1 MAKKPSSNSHLA
13 VLSKARTTLKDAF
26 GFELIEDTQA
36 GGEDCILATANGTP
50 AVLVFVPKHLSTITP
65 ADQELAQ
72 ELGAVIKNGPAD
84 YVWATTTG
92 AAGDGYI
99 YSWIPG
105 KECQVSSLPSFAEV
119 QKAGSKKNV
128 PHRAVA
134 ADPLRFKALQTEFD
148 ELHER
153 IYATREPI
161 DGSNDLTAQLCKLI
175 FLKMHLERHP
185 DFRAEGDPIL
195 SEVFQKG
202 HIEANKS
209 KAVDQIK
216 RAFSA
221 AKDLPEYTA
230 EDDHGVCFRIFDS
243 SDFIKFQQPGT
254 YALIAEMLNKHR
266 LIDPEHTGVED
277 DVLGRAFDVMLRGKF
292 EGKGGMGV
300 YLTPQQAR
308 DAMVQMA
315 FHDILREDPGVL
327 TRRDAKTNKP
337 VFRVCDPCG
346 GSAGFIVTAMRE
358 VRKHVSRLLGLSE
371 KQRAK
376 LLEEIFVHGF
386 VGCDNSPNMVLLARI
401 NMALHGDPKAR
412 FFRVDNSLTTDH
424 LAAEAYDLIVTNPP
438 FKKGGI
444 KRPEDNAILDA
455 FMTDLVDG
463 EPGFTSSKLAM
474 GAKPNNRGKWQPVS
488 SIDPAVLFIDRC
500 LQLLKPGG
508 RLLIVLPDGIL
519 CNSGDRYVRE
529 YLMGKKDEETGRFIG
544 GKAIVKAVV
553 SLPPVTF
560 RLSGAGAKTSFLYL
574 QKKRLG
580 DEQGAVF
587 MAVADEVGFDVKQ
600 NKEVLLGPNRNDLVS
615 ILEAYKHGPQSR

>member
-1 MAKKPSSNSHLA
+1 MSQKPESNSVAA
-13 VLSKARTTLKDAF
+13 VLLKAKATLQNSL
-26 GFELIEDTQA
+26 GLESVEDKEA
-36 GGEDCILATANGTP
+36 GGEGCILAAINGSP
-50 AVLVFVPKHLSTITP
+50 AILVFVPKHLGTITP

-72 ELGAVIKNGPAD
+72 ELGAVIENGPAD

-92 AAGDGYI
+92 EVGDGYI
-99 YSWIPG
+99 YSWLPG
-105 KECQVSSLPSFAEV
+105 KECQVSSLPTSAEM
-119 QKAGSKKNV
+119 QKTGSKKEGPRRSV
-128 PHRAVA
+128 S
-134 ADPLRFKALQTEFD
+134 ADPIRFKALQTEFD
-148 ELHER
+148 DLHER

-185 DFRAEGDPIL
+185 DFRTEGDPLL
-195 SEVFQKG
+195 SEVFQWAY
-202 HIEANKS
+202 IETNKS
-209 KAVDQIK
+209 TAVEQIK

-230 EDDHGVCFRIFDS
+230 EDDRGVCFRIFDP

-254 YALIAEMLNKHR
+254 YALIADMLNKHR

-327 TRRDAKTNKP
+327 TRRDPKTSKP
-337 VFRVCDPCG
+337 IFRVCDPCG

-358 VRKHVSRLLGLSE
+358 VRKHVSKLLGLSE
-371 KQRAK
+371 NQRAK
-376 LLEEIFVHGF
+376 LLEEIFANGF

-424 LAAEAYDLIVTNPP
+424 LAAETYDLIVTNPP

-444 KRPEDNAILDA
+444 KRPEDDAILDA
-455 FMTDLVDG
+455 FMTDIADG
-463 EPGFTSSKLAM
+463 EPGFAGGKLAM

-488 SIDPAVLFIDRC
+488 SIDPRR
-500 LQLLKPGG
+500 P
-508 RLLIVLPDGIL
+508 
-519 CNSGDRYVRE
+519 
-529 YLMGKKDEETGRFIG
+529 
-544 GKAIVKAVV
+544 
-553 SLPPVTF
+553 
-560 RLSGAGAKTSFLYL
+560 LY
-574 QKKRLG
+574 
-580 DEQGAVF
+580 
-587 MAVADEVGFDVKQ
+587 
-600 NKEVLLGPNRNDLVS
+600 
-615 ILEAYKHGPQSR
+615 

>member
-1 MAKKPSSNSHLA
+1 MSNRTDRLVT
-13 VLSKARTTLKDAF
+13 VLSKAKATLQNSF
-26 GFELIEDTQA
+26 GFESAEA
-36 GGEDCILATANGTP
+36 KEVGGEECILAAVNGAP
-50 AVLVFVPKHLSTITP
+50 AILVFVPQHLGAITA
-65 ADQELAQ
+65 ADQELSQ
-72 ELGAVIKNGPAD
+72 ELAAVIENGPAD

-92 AAGDGYI
+92 DVGDGYI

-105 KECQVSSLPSFAEV
+105 KECQVSSLPSFAEWLGASSV
-119 QKAGSKKNV
+119 KEEPRRPSVN
-128 PHRAVA
+128 

-185 DFRAEGDPIL
+185 DFRIKEDPLL
-195 SEVFQKG
+195 SEVFQRG
-202 HIEANKS
+202 YIETNKS
-209 KAVDQIK
+209 EAVEQIK

-230 EDDHGVCFRIFDS
+230 QDDRGVSFRIFDP

-254 YALIAEMLNKHR
+254 YALIAAMLNKHR

-300 YLTPQQAR
+300 YLTPQQVR

-315 FHDILREDPGVL
+315 FHDILRDDPGVL
-327 TRRDAKTNKP
+327 TRRDTKTGKP
-337 VFRVCDPCG
+337 VFRLCDPCG
-346 GSAGFIVTAMRE
+346 GSAGFVVTAMRE
-358 VRKHVSRLLGLSE
+358 VRKHVAKLLGLSE

-376 LLEEIFVHGF
+376 LLEEIFADGF
-386 VGCDNSPNMVLLARI
+386 VGCDNSPNMVLMARI

-412 FFRVDNSLTTDH
+412 FFRADNSLTTDH
-424 LAAEAYDLIVTNPP
+424 LAAETYDLILTNPP

-444 KRPEDNAILDA
+444 KRPEDDPILDG
-455 FMTDLVDG
+455 FMTDIVNG
-463 EPGFTSSKLAM
+463 EPGFAGGKLAM
-474 GAKPNNRGKWQPVS
+474 GAKPNNRGKWLPVS
-488 SIDPAVLFIDRC
+488 SIDPAVLFVDRC

-508 RLLIVLPDGIL
+508 KLLIVLPDGIL

-574 QKKRLG
+574 QKKQPG
-580 DEQGAVF
+580 DEQGSVF
-587 MAVADEVGFDVKQ
+587 MAVADEVGFDIKQ
-600 NKEVLLGPNRNDLVS
+600 NKEVLLGPNRNDLVG
-615 ILEAYKHGPQSR
+615 IAEAYKNGPPPL